1 MNIFYFCYYNSLIP
15 DEIVSLDM
23 MDRVFFFN
31 LCINCLSII
40 DAEVVDRIQFVIDE
54 NDLTHSI
61 CLLLVDEFIVFIM
74 NLLTIVRKWDIL
86 LI

>member
-1 MNIFYFCYYNSLIP
+1 MRSFYFCFYNSLIP

-23 MDRVFFFN
+23 MDRVFFYN

-40 DAEVVDRIQFVIDE
+40 DPEVVNRIHYVIDE

-61 CLLLVDEFIVFIM
+61 CLLLVDEFIVYIIISM
-74 NLLTIVRKWDIL
+74 TIVRKWVIPL
-86 LI
+86 T